1 MATQSAQEVK
11 RARIQFRV
19 RKELKDRIESVAAT
33 RGLSITE
40 YVLAVV
46 SEKVDE
52 DLASQSEVFLS
63 QKDRKA
69 FFEMLEERKA
79 LPEAWE
85 RAKKRA
91 EEMGE

>member
-1 MATQSAQEVK
+1 MNRLRQQG
-11 RARIQFRV
+11 
-19 RKELKDRIESVAAT
+19 
-33 RGLSITE
+33 GLSITE

-52 DLASQSEVFLS
+52 DLESQSEVFLS

-69 FFEMLEERKA
+69 FFEMLEEREA
-79 LPEAWE
+79 LPEAWK
-85 RAKKRA
+85 RAKKSA